1 MERIYCRREPAP
13 NAHRAGLRPPR
24 PPVLGCAPPEP
35 RTGGLVSRKLGLS
48 SCLAVLIAVTFG
60 CSKQPA
66 THSEP
71 EPTGAPGDF
80 KVGIMTGTVSQG
92 EEDYRAGQQIAA
104 RFPGRVKTV
113 TFPDNFST
121 EMETVI
127 SQLVGLASD
136 PTVKV
141 VIAGQAV
148 NGSVSAARKIRE
160 QRPDV
165 LIGFMYPHEDPNIV
179 MGVCDLAILP
189 DELTRGVALIEN
201 AQEMGVKHF
210 FHYSFPRHMSM
221 VLLSKRRDIMMR
233 ECAQRGIE
241 FHFVSAPDPTAEG
254 GLPSTQQF
262 ILEDVPRELARYGP
276 QTAFFSTND
285 GMQEPLIR
293 AILTAKKGYFVEQS
307 TPAPTNGYPA
317 ALGLAIP
324 PDKKGDMAWISAENK
339 RLIAEHGMSGHFG
352 TWPQSIDM
360 VATRS
365 IATLLIDAQAKKI
378 DLRDSST
385 VYRYVEAEAGGPVS
399 LRRYDPNGNVWL
411 LRMEHIT
418 Y

>member
-1 MERIYCRREPAP
+1 M
-13 NAHRAGLRPPR
+13 RPPR
-24 PPVLGCAPPEP
+24 TTHPGGPVPLRFRLASCFA
-35 RTGGLVSRKLGLS
+35 LVVFLS
-48 SCLAVLIAVTFG
+48 CG
-60 CSKQPA
+60 CSNQPA
-66 THSEP
+66 THSTP
-71 EPTGAPGDF
+71 QPASKPGDF

-92 EEDYRAGQQIAA
+92 EEDYRAGQQVAA
-104 RFPGRVKTV
+104 RYPGRVKTV

-121 EMETVI
+121 EIETVI

-201 AQEMGVKHF
+201 AQKMGVKHF
-210 FHYSFPRHMSM
+210 VHYSFPRHMSM

-262 ILEDVPRELARYGP
+262 ILEDVPR
-276 QTAFFSTND
+276 
-285 GMQEPLIR
+285 
-293 AILTAKKGYFVEQS
+293 
-307 TPAPTNGYPA
+307 
-317 ALGLAIP
+317 
-324 PDKKGDMAWISAENK
+324 
-339 RLIAEHGMSGHFG
+339 
-352 TWPQSIDM
+352 
-360 VATRS
+360 
-365 IATLLIDAQAKKI
+365 
-378 DLRDSST
+378 
-385 VYRYVEAEAGGPVS
+385 
-399 LRRYDPNGNVWL
+399 
-411 LRMEHIT
+411 
-418 Y
+418 